1 MYNRLYNYLEMNSVI
16 YDLQSGFRQKYS
28 ASHALINLTDKVR
41 EELYSRNFAC
51 GIFADLQK
59 VFDTVDH
66 DILIQKLNHYGIRG
80 VANNWFSSYLQNRLQ
95 YVSING
101 FNSKLEHIHCGVPQG
116 SILGPLLF
124 LIYINDLNCAI
135 RYCSV
140 HHFADDTNLLNYNN
154 SVKRM
159 NKQVN
164 QDLKNLTNW
173 LNANKICLN
182 VSKTEVVL
190 FKSSRKLTDVPLKL
204 KLNGKRLYPTNSV
217 KYLGINIDENLTW
230 KQQISDKAQ
239 ANGILSKL
247 KHFIDRK
254 TLKSTY
260 HAIFEPHLYYSSLVW
275 AQNSNSIKRLFVLQK
290 KSLRIIYFLNHN
302 AHTSPLFRDLNIL
315 KLPDKV
321 ALENSLFI
329 NISTNAYTQSLK
341 IGLLSHLIFIL
352 TILVGPI

>member
-1 MYNRLYNYLEMNSVI
+1 
-16 YDLQSGFRQKYS
+16 
-28 ASHALINLTDKVR
+28 
-41 EELYSRNFAC
+41 
-51 GIFADLQK
+51 
-59 VFDTVDH
+59 
-66 DILIQKLNHYGIRG
+66 
-80 VANNWFSSYLQNRLQ
+80 
-95 YVSING
+95 
-101 FNSKLEHIHCGVPQG
+101 
-116 SILGPLLF
+116 
-124 LIYINDLNCAI
+124 
-135 RYCSV
+135 
-140 HHFADDTNLLNYNN
+140 
-154 SVKRM
+154 M

-230 KQQISDKAQ
+230 KQQISDIAIKLNK

-247 KHFIDRK
+247 RHFIDRK
-254 TLKSTY
+254 TLKSIY

-302 AHTSPLFRDLNIL
+302 ADTSPLFRDLNIL
-315 KLPDKV
+315 KLPDKI
-321 ALENSLFI
+321 ALENCLFI
-329 NISTNAYTQSLK
+329 NKYFNKFLPTIFKNWFT
-341 IGLLSHLIFIL
+341 LSSDFH
-352 TILVGPI
+352 TYNTRWSN